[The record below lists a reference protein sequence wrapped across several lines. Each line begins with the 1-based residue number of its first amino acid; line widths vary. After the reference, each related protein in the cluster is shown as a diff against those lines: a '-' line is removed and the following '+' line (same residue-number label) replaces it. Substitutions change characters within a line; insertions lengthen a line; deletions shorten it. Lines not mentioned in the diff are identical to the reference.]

1 MSAAPG
7 VEARPAAGGGFAAV
21 WAQVRAWSEPERAAG
36 AACAAAALALLAW
49 AARLWP
55 EWSRN
60 PDLSHGFLAVPAV
73 ALLWF
78 RAREDAPAS
87 RGLGPVAQTALVLAA
102 TLGLGGAALLAAV
115 YATAFG
121 WTAAPTLFLA
131 SAAMAAA
138 LTLAV
143 LLAAG
148 RAVRWI
154 APGWPALVLPAVVL
168 LSAPLPP
175 GTYSRLT
182 LGLQSG
188 ITVGVVET
196 LRLFGVAALR
206 SGNVINLGTT
216 SVGVEEA
223 CSGVRSLISCVLAG
237 LVLSALLL
245 RSPVRRVL
253 LVGLAAPLA
262 LATNFARSLALTLLA
277 RGGVDIT
284 GFWHDAL
291 GYAVLLVTAG
301 VLAALAFFLE
311 EAPARTA
318 PRTVAAPDQAW
329 KPASVLALAALALA
343 FGWVG
348 QVLARTQFGV
358 TAASTPPDLEQLVP
372 ARAEGWTVT
381 TRTDLGR
388 FAGILRTDHLLERS
402 YAKAGADGRLL
413 QLTVYTAWWPAGA
426 SSVSEVATHTPEAC
440 WPGTGW
446 TLLPEGTVR
455 RTLRLTDGRVADE
468 AEQRSFVGNGYPQR
482 VWFWHVVDGAPLGPF
497 EPKSWR
503 QQLRLFFER
512 GIRRDEPQV
521 FARLSSNREWAEIAG
536 EPLVGEALAGLARL
550 GVPLRVPAVAE
561 VAAGPK

>member
-1 MSAAPG
+1 MSAAPE
-7 VEARPAAGGGFAAV
+7 VDARPAVGRLGAGWGR
-21 WAQVRAWSEPERAAG
+21 VRAWSEAERAAG
-36 AACAAAALALLAW
+36 AALVAAGLAVAAW

-73 ALLWF
+73 VLLWL
-78 RAREDAPAS
+78 RAGEDAPAA
-87 RGLGPVAQTALVLAA
+87 RGLGPVVQTTLVLAA
-102 TLGLGGAALLAAV
+102 SLALGGAALLSAV
-115 YATAFG
+115 YATALG
-121 WTAAPTLFLA
+121 WPAAPTLFLA
-131 SAAMAAA
+131 TAAVAAA
-138 LTLAV
+138 VALAA

-196 LRLFGVAALR
+196 LRLFGVAAMR
-206 SGNVINLGTT
+206 AGNVINLGTT

-223 CSGVRSLISCVLAG
+223 CSGVRSLVSCVLAG

-245 RSPVRRVL
+245 RSPWRRAL

-277 RGGVDIT
+277 REGVDIA

-291 GYAVLLVTAG
+291 GYAVLGVTAG
-301 VLAALAFFLE
+301 ALAALAFFLE
-311 EAPARTA
+311 EAPV
-318 PRTVAAPDQAW
+318 RTVARGVEPVNGYW
-329 KPASVLALAALALA
+329 KPASVVALASLALA
-343 FGWVG
+343 FAWVG
-348 QVLARTQFGV
+348 QLVARTRFGV
-358 TAASTPPDLEQLVP
+358 PAVATPPDLGRLVP
-372 ARAEGWTVT
+372 EAAEGWAVT

-402 YAKAGADGRLL
+402 FSKVGADGRRV
-413 QLTVYTAWWPAGA
+413 QLTIYAAWWPAGA

-440 WPGTGW
+440 WPGAGW
-446 TLLPEGTVR
+446 TLLPEGTAR
-455 RTLRLTDGRVADE
+455 RSLELADGRVADE
-468 AEQRSFVGNGYPQR
+468 AEQRAFVGNGYPQH

-497 EPKSWR
+497 EPRSWR

-512 GIRRDEPQV
+512 GTRRDEPQV
-521 FARLSSNREWAEIAG
+521 FARLSSNREWGAIAG

-550 GVPLRVPAVAE
+550 GVPLRAPGPVDGPPAAE
-561 VAAGPK
+561 